1 MVPPA
6 SHRVSR
12 VPWYSGTAL
21 SLPDFAYAP
30 VTPFGGVSQTPS
42 AIIPD
47 PLWLPATPPCMH
59 AGLGSLPFAR
69 RYLGDR
75 SFFLF
80 LRLLRCFSSAAY
92 PRMTMDSSYGAQ
104 GLPVRVSPFGH
115 LRINGYLLLP
125 EAFRSLS
132 RPSSALSAKASTLRP
147 SCLTFC
153 DPCNCLQGHGH
164 PPVLACTGSGSR
176 YMNECFV
183 PCFRLEKHG

>member
-21 SLPDFAYAP
+21 LLLDFAYTP
-30 VTPFGGVSQTPS
+30 VTFSGGVSQTPS
-42 AIIPD
+42 AILPD
-47 PLWLPATPPCMH
+47 ALWLPATPPCMH
-59 AGLGSLPFAR
+59 DGLGSLPFAR

-75 SFFLF
+75 FFFLF

-92 PRMTMDSSYGAQ
+92 LRMTMDSSYGAQ

-115 LRINGYLLLP
+115 LRIKGYLLLP

-153 DPCNCLQGHGH
+153 DLSSDRSGH
-164 PPVLACTGSGSR
+164 PPVLACTGQ
-176 YMNECFV
+176 V
-183 PCFRLEKHG
+183 LVT